1 MARPRSNGAGA
12 IIDPNDSRFSGAP
25 PAGHGVTVTFVDRT
39 HAMAAADRN
48 LLFGLLALQNG
59 LIDQVQL
66 VGGFQAW
73 TRDKSKSLAEHLES
87 LGGLTSAKRALLEQL
102 ALAHLEAHGGSVENS
117 LAAISAGPSAR
128 ESLTTIK
135 DSQVDTALYHV
146 VSTLNGQDPFDQPAT
161 LSIGA
166 ATSEGQRFRN
176 PSAARSRRPGG
187 GIRRA

>member
-1 MARPRSNGAGA
+1 MS
-12 IIDPNDSRFSGAP
+12 
-25 PAGHGVTVTFVDRT
+25 
-39 HAMAAADRN
+39 AADRN

-73 TRDKSKSLAEHLES
+73 TRDKSKSLAEHLEFLGS
-87 LGGLTSAKRALLEQL
+87 LTFAKRALLEQL

-128 ESLTTIK
+128 ESLSTIK
-135 DSQVDTALYHV
+135 DSQIDVTLDHV
-146 VSTLNGQDPFDQPAT
+146 ASTLNGQEPFDQTAHAFDRRRDQRRPAV
-161 LSIGA
+161 S
-166 ATSEGQRFRN
+166 N
-176 PSAARSRRPGG
+176 PSTARARRPWR